1 LTTKSNNYLKR
12 SKVATIKASEYN
24 VTVEV
29 STEDFR
35 LFIES
40 IKKAGGEKEI
50 AGITWKITEE

>member
-1 LTTKSNNYLKR
+1 LKR

-50 AGITWKITEE
+50 DGIIWKITEE